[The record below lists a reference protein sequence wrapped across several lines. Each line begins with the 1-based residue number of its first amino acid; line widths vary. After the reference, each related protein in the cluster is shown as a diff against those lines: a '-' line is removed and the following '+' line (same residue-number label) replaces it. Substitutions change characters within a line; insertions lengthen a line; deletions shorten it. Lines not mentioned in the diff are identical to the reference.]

1 MKDDYD
7 WMMSQVKNIGRG
19 FAAILFRKK
28 ETKNIYFQ
36 AETSGDDMGNKKRIL
51 RELVSQGNLNE
62 AENQIFE
69 WKFNNEANALTL
81 AMWFYGTI
89 QKMTDEELKK
99 YNFSRDEIREGML
112 EMFNEHPLNSIQDM
126 EKPQ

>member
-1 MKDDYD
+1 
-7 WMMSQVKNIGRG
+7 MMSQVKNIGRG